1 MAAIVDVFVYL
12 VVLDLFV
19 QYVPQVI
26 SETFALSLL
35 TALLLKVIL
44 EVILLVK
51 NLVKRGFHRAATL
64 PGKAAAALLLWVIVV
79 GSKFLVLEAVALAF
93 SDRVK
98 LGGYFAVTGLILVLL
113 AARAGVRLVLRRPGS
128 GPGGKG
134 PEPAPKTTE
143 PATDSKPA

>member
-19 QYVPQVI
+19 QFVPRVI

-35 TALLLKVIL
+35 TALLLKVVL
-44 EVILLVK
+44 EIILLVK
-51 NLVKRGFHRAATL
+51 NLVKRGFHRASTL
-64 PGKAAAALLLWVIVV
+64 PGKAVAALALWVIVV

-98 LGGYFAVTGLILVLL
+98 LGGYFSVTGLILVLL
-113 AARAGVRLVLRRPGS
+113 AARAAVRLLLRRR
-128 GPGGKG
+128 GGKG
-134 PEPAPKTTE
+134 SRPAPKTTE
-143 PATDSKPA
+143 SATGGKPG

>member
-35 TALLLKVIL
+35 TALLLKAVL
-44 EVILLVK
+44 EIILLVK
-51 NLVKRGFHRAATL
+51 NLVKKGFHRAATL
-64 PGKAAAALLLWVIVV
+64 PGKAVAALGLWAIVI
-79 GSKFLVLEAVALAF
+79 GSKFFVLEAVALAF

-98 LGGYFAVTGLILVLL
+98 LGGYFAVTGLIFVLL
-113 AARAGVRLVLRRPGS
+113 AARAGVRLVLRRRGR
-128 GPGGKG
+128 GRGGKS
-134 PEPAPKTTE
+134 PPPAPKTTE
-143 PATDSKPA
+143 PATGSKPA